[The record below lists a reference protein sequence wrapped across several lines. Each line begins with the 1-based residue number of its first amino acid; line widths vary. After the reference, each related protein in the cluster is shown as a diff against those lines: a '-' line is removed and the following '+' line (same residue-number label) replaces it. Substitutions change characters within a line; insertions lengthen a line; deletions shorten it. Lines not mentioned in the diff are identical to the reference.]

1 MSLTEEVHAAIAM
14 AKTEKRCQWP
24 RRKEIDASPLS
35 KALKGYPLF
44 LIFCSLPVTKCSH
57 CSVCQGF
64 LCCLQN
70 GPCHC
75 GKQAGKKGNG

>member
-44 LIFCSLPVTKCSH
+44 LIFCSLPITK
-57 CSVCQGF
+57 
-64 LCCLQN
+64 
-70 GPCHC
+70 
-75 GKQAGKKGNG
+75 